1 MTLIL
6 KSLSNCYILYNQT
19 NILARYWYISSEERR
34 KNNMRNI
41 FRDKKGLTL
50 ADAPPAV
57 IMLVVIAIVLGIGG
71 SILTTVQSTQT
82 ANSVAYNASGF
93 GLTGVNTFSQ
103 WVPTIA
109 IVLAAALVIG
119 LVMSYLLFKRD

>member
-1 MTLIL
+1 
-6 KSLSNCYILYNQT
+6 
-19 NILARYWYISSEERR
+19 
-34 KNNMRNI
+34 
-41 FRDKKGLTL
+41 L

-71 SILTTVQSTQT
+71 SILTTVQTTQT
-82 ANSVAYNASGF
+82 ANSVAYNASAQ
-93 GLTGVNTFSQ
+93 GLTGIQTFSN

-119 LVMSYLLFKRD
+119 LVMAYLAFRRD